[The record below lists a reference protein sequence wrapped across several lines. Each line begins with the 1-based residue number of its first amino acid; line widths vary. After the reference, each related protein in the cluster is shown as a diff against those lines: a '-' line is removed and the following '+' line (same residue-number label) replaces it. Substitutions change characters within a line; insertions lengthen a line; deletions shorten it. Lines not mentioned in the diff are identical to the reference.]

1 MADQPTST
9 QVYKV
14 FNDSVHGHIE
24 MHPLLVK
31 IIDTPEF
38 QRLRN
43 VKQFGGGYYV
53 YPGASHNRFEH
64 SLGVAHLAGK
74 LVQNLKDSQPDLG
87 IDEEDELCVQI
98 AGLCHDLGHGPFSHA
113 FDDFMDQVQEDDKWK
128 HEDQSVK
135 MFDHLIIKGHIKG
148 IMEKKYNLKNEDF
161 EFIKE
166 LINPDKDNKT
176 EWQFKG
182 RTQEK
187 SFLYE
192 IVANKLTGID
202 VDKMDYFSRDCHH
215 LGMTSNFSHER
226 YMMFARVCTDENGE
240 KHICMRD
247 KEAVNMYELFHVRN
261 LIRQRACHHRVA
273 KAVELMITDALIE
286 ANSHFKLGEENL
298 TICEAVN
305 DLNTFTHLTDD
316 ILQEIERSTDD
327 NLKQSQ
333 EIIKRIRDRDLYR
346 YVDGELFKRNEVR
359 SLKTTKEKKDLLE
372 KWIKKITNQQTNL
385 SPEEQQ
391 LKDFLDKKTNQHP
404 KLSAEDFRI
413 VVIDLTY
420 GMEESNPI
428 DSLLFY
434 KKNQPDKSY
443 KLSKAKVSHM
453 LPGTFAETRVM
464 LFYKGLP
471 KKHVKTLWE
480 KLKQVSGEP
489 TGAVSGEPTGDVS
502 GEPTGDVSG
511 EPTGDV
517 SGEPTGDVS
526 GEPTGDVS
534 GEPTGDVS
542 GEPTG
547 DVSGEPTGDVSGEP
561 TGDVSGEPTGD
572 VSGEPTGDVSGEP
585 TGDVS
590 GEPTGDVSGEP
601 TGDTP
606 VDPTDK
612 GIYIHLEGEIT
623 TSLTSQQ
630 IINMCEDDNYQ
641 FFDDKTFEYTDLQ
654 HWTNAEMWERKLD
667 AWLKEVKNELDG
679 KKPDLELKDF
689 LMVSYCFNTTLI
701 KFMLFYKGLSKIDVK
716 EFWDLVK
723 AKH

>member
-87 IDEEDELCVQI
+87 IDDEDELCVQI

-113 FDDFMDQVQEDDKWK
+113 FDDFMEQVQEDDKWK

-305 DLNTFTHLTDD
+305 DLDTFTHLTDD

-346 YVDGELFKRNEVR
+346 FVDGELFKRNEVR

-385 SPEEQQ
+385 SSEEQQ
-391 LKDFLDKKTNQHP
+391 LKDFLDKKNNQHP
-404 KLSAEDFRI
+404 KLSPEDFRI

-471 KKHVKTLWE
+471 KKHVKRLWE
-480 KLKQVSGEP
+480 KLMPLE
-489 TGAVSGEPTGDVS
+489 VSGEPTGDVS
-502 GEPTGDVSG
+502 GEPTGA
-511 EPTGDV
+511 
-517 SGEPTGDVS
+517 
-526 GEPTGDVS
+526 
-534 GEPTGDVS
+534 
-542 GEPTG
+542 
-547 DVSGEPTGDVSGEP
+547 
-561 TGDVSGEPTGD
+561 

-623 TSLTSQQ
+623 TSLISQQ

-641 FFDDKTFEYTDLQ
+641 FFDDKTFEYTDYTELQ
-654 HWTNAEMWERKLD
+654 HLTSAEMWE
-667 AWLKEVKNELDG
+667 
-679 KKPDLELKDF
+679 
-689 LMVSYCFNTTLI
+689 VSHRF
-701 KFMLFYKGLSKIDVK
+701 FF
-716 EFWDLVK
+716 
-723 AKH
+723 